1 MKVSKTK
8 STVTIEKIKKRYAP
22 YKKVIVERANF
33 NNTAATI
40 CVLTPTLIPWLRV
53 GKVETTSEGYY
64 ISGAN
69 GCYYKGSTM
78 REFAKDVSDLLK
90 WGKDNNNIL
99 KTIRKAGCVMDTLEL
114 FKFNKKE
121 FAKLN
126 K

>member
-8 STVTIEKIKKRYAP
+8 STVTIEKIKKRYAS
-22 YKKVIVERANF
+22 YKKVIVEGANF
-33 NNTAATI
+33 NSTTATI
-40 CVLTPTLIPWLRV
+40 CILTPTLIPWLRIC
-53 GKVETTSEGYY
+53 KVETTSAGYY

-69 GCYYKGSTM
+69 GCYYKGTTM

-99 KTIRKAGCVMDTLEL
+99 KTIKKAGIVMDTIEL
-114 FKFNKKE
+114 FRFNKKE
-121 FAKLN
+121 LAKLN